1 MQTEME
7 LLKEMGTAFNEFKE
21 ANNKRLDEVEKKGN
35 ADPLLDEKVNTIN
48 AEITSLEEKLAD
60 YAELKAQIEDLE
72 AQVRRPHL
80 GGGVEADQEIKNAKI
95 FYATVRKQPLE
106 EVVVD
111 DGEMDAYHNYKKAFL
126 MYLRRG
132 DALPLDIKNA
142 LSVGSDPDG
151 GYWVLPDT
159 SGRMATLIFES
170 SPIRQI
176 ASVQAIGTDTL
187 TGFNDLDEDASG
199 GWVGELAARPV
210 TGTPQIGKWSIP
222 VHEQYSSPKSSQHML
237 DDSFNNV
244 EAWLEG
250 KVASKLARVENT
262 AFVSGDG
269 VAKPRGILTYA
280 HGIPSKATWSVIQQT
295 PSGADGAFPAAPGGS
310 DALIDMAF
318 TMKGAYRQGANW
330 LMARSSV
337 AETRKL
343 VDGQG
348 NYLWQR
354 DFEALQGARLLGFSI
369 VEAEDMPVLATDSL
383 SIAFGNF
390 NEAYQIV
397 DRQGI
402 RILRDPFTDKPNVI
416 FYSTKRVGGDV
427 INFEAIKI
435 MKFNTTV

>member
-1 MQTEME
+1 MKTELE
-7 LLKEMGTAFNEFKE
+7 LLQEMGTAFDEFKE
-21 ANNKRLDEVEKKGN
+21 ANNKRLDEIEKKGH
-35 ADPLLDEKVNTIN
+35 ADPLLDEKVNAIN
-48 AEITSLEEKLAD
+48 AEITALETKLAD

-72 AQVRRPHL
+72 AQVRRPNL
-80 GGGVEADQEIKNAKI
+80 GGSVEVAQEIKNAKI
-95 FYATVRKQPLE
+95 FYATVRRQPLE
-106 EVVVD
+106 EVVVG
-111 DGEMDAYHNYKKAFL
+111 DGEMEAYHDYKKAFL

-132 DALPLDIKNA
+132 DSLPLDVKNA

-159 SGRMATLIFES
+159 SGRMATLIFET

-176 ASVQAIGTDTL
+176 ASVQSIGTDTL
-187 TGFNDLDEDASG
+187 TGFNDLDEAAS
-199 GWVGELAARPV
+199 GWVGETEARPV

-222 VHEQYSSPKSSQHML
+222 VHEQYASPKSTQQML

-244 EAWLEG
+244 ESWLEG

-262 AFVSGDG
+262 AFVLGDG
-269 VAKPRGILTYA
+269 VGKPRGFLTYPA
-280 HGIPSKATWSVIQQT
+280 GTPSKATWPVIQQT
-295 PSGADGAFPAAPGGS
+295 PSGADAGFPAAPGGS

-318 TMKGAYRQGANW
+318 SMKAAYRQGANW
-330 LMARSSV
+330 IMARLTV

-354 DFEALQGARLLGFSI
+354 DFEALQGARLLGFPI
-369 VEAEDMPVLATDSL
+369 VEAEDMPVIATDSL

-390 NEAYQIV
+390 ADAYQIV

-427 INFEAIKI
+427 INFEALKI
-435 MKFNTTV
+435 MKFNT